1 MKKWTFLIVLLSF
14 LSFSQAIDR
23 AIKFKVA
30 MIQNCVNKG
39 VDGETFFWQS
49 KGKITYSIVNYT
61 NDQNLIFKTLFIKQY
76 KEIAPIYELMNK
88 TEQESDTA
96 LFVKILIQHE
106 DDYRK
111 LLTDDQLKL
120 YQTRMTFLEIN
131 NASEFDSYSALFF
144 SDNLLTAFKKGF
156 GVK

>member
-1 MKKWTFLIVLLSF
+1 MVLLSF
-14 LSFSQAIDR
+14 AAFSQSIDK

-30 MIQNCVNKG
+30 LIQNCVKKG
-39 VDGETFFWQS
+39 ADGETFFWQS

-61 NDQNLIFKTLFIKQY
+61 NEQNPIFKALFIKQY
-76 KEIAPIYELMNK
+76 NEIAPIYELMNK

-96 LFVKILIQHE
+96 LFIKILIQHE

-111 LLTDDQLKL
+111 LLTADQLKL
-120 YQTRMTFLEIN
+120 YQYRMTFLEQN
-131 NASEFDSYSALFF
+131 NSSEFDSYSSLFF
-144 SDNLLTAFKKGF
+144 SDNLLNAFKKGF